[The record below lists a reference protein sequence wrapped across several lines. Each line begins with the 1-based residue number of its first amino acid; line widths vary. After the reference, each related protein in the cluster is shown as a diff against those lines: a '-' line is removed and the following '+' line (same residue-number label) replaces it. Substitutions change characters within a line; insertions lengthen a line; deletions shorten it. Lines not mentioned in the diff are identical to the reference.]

1 MNKKQLVEQI
11 IVMLEKEIGALKAA
25 ALETYAAATG
35 EESKPENKYDT
46 FALEA
51 SYLAGAQAK
60 RVVDIENSLAV
71 YKTLE
76 IKAFTEKSRIE
87 STAVVEVDLD
97 GKTLHVFIVP
107 AKGSLTLNFEGVHI
121 QVITPQSPLGEAL
134 LGLRVGDVAKV
145 DKGARQL
152 EYEIVS
158 LQ

>member
-1 MNKKQLVEQI
+1 MDKSELIRK
-11 IVMLEKEIGALKAA
+11 IVALLERDLAGLKSA
-25 ALETYAAATG
+25 ALGTYAAATG

-60 RVVDIENSLAV
+60 RVLDLESSLAV

-76 IKAFTEKSRIE
+76 IKTFTPQSRIE
-87 STAVVEVDLD
+87 STALVEVDLD
-97 GKTLHVFIVP
+97 GKTTFVFIVP
-107 AKGSLTLNFEGVHI
+107 AKGSLTLAHEGLQI

-134 LGLRVGDVAKV
+134 LGLKVGDVAKL
-145 DKGARQL
+145 DRGERHL

-158 LQ
+158 VR

>member
-1 MNKKQLVEQI
+1 MNKIELIKKITAILAKD
-11 IVMLEKEIGALKAA
+11 LAGLKSA
-25 ALETYAAATG
+25 ALGTYAAATG

-60 RVVDIENSLAV
+60 RVLDIESSLAV

-76 IKAFTEKSRIE
+76 VRNFTSQSRIE
-87 STAVVEVDLD
+87 STALVEVDLD
-97 GKTLHVFIVP
+97 GKTTFVFIVP
-107 AKGSLTLNFEGVHI
+107 AKGSLTLTHEGISI

-134 LGLRVGDVAKV
+134 LGSKVGDFVKL
-145 DKGARQL
+145 DRGSREL

-158 LQ
+158 IR